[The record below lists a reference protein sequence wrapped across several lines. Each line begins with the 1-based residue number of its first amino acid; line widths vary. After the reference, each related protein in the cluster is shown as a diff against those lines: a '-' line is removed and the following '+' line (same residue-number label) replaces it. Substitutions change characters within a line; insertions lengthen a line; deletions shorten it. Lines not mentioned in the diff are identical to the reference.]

1 MKKYFLFFMA
11 ITIMYGCKKNIDTEA
26 IYAQLQDN
34 QTKFILT
41 LDGKTFYGEDATFTG
56 MTRVTEK
63 FFQMN
68 YFDQYGSNYMLM
80 FDGKA
85 WYNEKKIKGFNGS
98 GDASS
103 LMVGK
108 VTDKEKNKGTG
119 YLMSSGF
126 IEPLSI
132 SQSKLV
138 FKVSGKMK
146 KYPEVKAED
155 PSFDFEG
162 YIVSKSPKCEE
173 YSIPK

>member
-1 MKKYFLFFMA
+1 MLL
-11 ITIMYGCKKNIDTEA
+11 TTLWGCKKNVDTEA

-41 LDGKTFYGEDATFTG
+41 LDGETFYNQDAIFTG
-56 MTRVTEK
+56 MTRTSEN

-85 WYNEKKIKGFNGS
+85 WYNEKKIKGFGGS
-98 GDASS
+98 SESS
-103 LMVGK
+103 TLMVGK
-108 VTDKEKNKGTG
+108 LIDKEKNKGAG
-119 YLMSSGF
+119 YLMNSGF

-132 SQSKLV
+132 SPSKLV

-146 KYPEVKAED
+146 KYPKVKEED
-155 PSFDFEG
+155 PSYDFEG
-162 YIVSKSPKCEE
+162 YIVSKNPKFDE
-173 YSIPK
+173 YAIPK

>member
-1 MKKYFLFFMA
+1 MLWS
-11 ITIMYGCKKNIDTEA
+11 CKKNIDTES

-41 LDGKTFYGEDATFTG
+41 LGGEIFYGEDAVFTG
-56 MTRVTEK
+56 MARTTEN

-85 WYNEKKIKGFNGS
+85 WYNEKKIKGFAGGS
-98 GDASS
+98 DAST

-108 VTDKEKNKGTG
+108 VVDKEKNKGAG
-119 YLMSSGF
+119 YLMKSGF
-126 IEPLSI
+126 IEPLII

-146 KYPEVKAED
+146 KYPNMKDED

-162 YIVSKSPKCEE
+162 YIISKSPKFEE